1 MATWCLRGMLV
12 STMDIHLCTDC
23 KSLYDHLHKAG
34 TPKPPTE
41 RRLAL
46 DLAAIRQSLMVEA
59 KHQWKRLL
67 WKRVSAAGQ
76 TMQAAASLGPY
87 GQAAGRCVDEEDEA
101 SCMVGISE

>member
-1 MATWCLRGMLV
+1 MAERDAGKY
-12 STMDIHLCTDC
+12 MDIHLCTDC

-59 KHQWKRLL
+59 KHQWKRLYGNGSV
-67 WKRVSAAGQ
+67 RSGQ

-87 GQAAGRCVDEEDEA
+87 G
-101 SCMVGISE
+101 